1 MTTWILATAIVLAF
15 AVLTVSR
22 LYKVFMDDTLAD
34 LWEFPDPDSD
44 EEVDEPD
51 ISEEQ
56 TEGSAR
62 DRKQGEKQ
70 Q

>member
-1 MTTWILATAIVLAF
+1 MTAWIVATAIVLAF

-44 EEVDEPD
+44 EEVDEPG

-62 DRKQGEKQ
+62 NRKQGEKQ

>member
-1 MTTWILATAIVLAF
+1 MTAWIVATAIVLAF

>member
-1 MTTWILATAIVLAF
+1 MTTWILATVLVLAF

-62 DRKQGEKQ
+62 NRKQGEKQ

>member
-1 MTTWILATAIVLAF
+1 MTTWILATVVVLAF
-15 AVLTVSR
+15 AVLTASR
-22 LYKVFMDDTLAD
+22 LYKAFVDDTLAD
-34 LWEFPDPDSD
+34 LWEFPDPDS
-44 EEVDEPD
+44 EEDVDEPD

-62 DRKQGEKQ
+62 NRKQGEKQ

>member
-44 EEVDEPD
+44 EEVDETG

-62 DRKQGEKQ
+62 NRKQGEKQ

>member
-1 MTTWILATAIVLAF
+1 MTAWIVATALVLAF

-44 EEVDEPD
+44 EEVDETD

-62 DRKQGEKQ
+62 NRKQGEKQ

>member
-1 MTTWILATAIVLAF
+1 MTTWIVASLIVLAF

-44 EEVDEPD
+44 GDVDGQD

-62 DRKQGEKQ
+62 DYKQGEKQ

>member
-1 MTTWILATAIVLAF
+1 MTAWIVATAIVLAF

-62 DRKQGEKQ
+62 NRKQGEKQ

>member
-1 MTTWILATAIVLAF
+1 MTAWIVATALVLAF
-15 AVLTVSR
+15 AVLTASR

-34 LWEFPDPDSD
+34 LWEFPDPDS
-44 EEVDEPD
+44 EEDVDEPD

-62 DRKQGEKQ
+62 NRKQGEKQ